1 MKKQYIFLIMIW
13 IILYI
18 WYLILN
24 FTYKEYKINSHIE
37 YISEINKNIKDK
49 IEEAEKIIKYKRSL
63 AYINKVLKE
72 QQSFKNKWEDVVYL
86 TSEKVYNTFAV
97 ENTSTWIVI
106 EEEIIINDSKTDNM
120 NIYEKWIYFI
130 FKKDTY

>member
-1 MKKQYIFLIMIW
+1 M
-13 IILYI
+13 
-18 WYLILN
+18 ILN

-72 QQSFKNKWEDVVYL
+72 QQSFKNK
-86 TSEKVYNTFAV
+86 
-97 ENTSTWIVI
+97 
-106 EEEIIINDSKTDNM
+106 
-120 NIYEKWIYFI
+120 
-130 FKKDTY
+130 

>member
-1 MKKQYIFLIMIW
+1 MIW